1 MSDFISIDWGTT
13 SLRVS
18 HCSDG
23 GHTIIRSI
31 ATTDGAL
38 AVNQRFLA
46 KGNSSPEAR
55 KSFFQ
60 EVMDEAIEQL
70 NISSD
75 LPLPVLIS
83 GMASS
88 AIGMETLPYAHLP
101 FSVDGSKAMIKQW
114 RKGGNTYSMISGL
127 ATEDDIMRGEETQ
140 LVGAAIIANVELEEA
155 LLIFPGTH
163 AKHMVIKNG
172 EVQGFKTYMTGEVF
186 CQMFSNSIL
195 AQSVT
200 VHHDHNEQ
208 NTSAFLKGVRE
219 GAEGNILQTMFR
231 VRTNGMFHRM
241 NKEENFSYL
250 SGMLIGAELKDI
262 KGFSSRPIILCGSG
276 EMMQAYHEALKALGV
291 IKEQKDIFS
300 VDAHQAS
307 AVGQYKINELASHI

>member
-23 GHTIIRSI
+23 GHTILRSI
-31 ATTDGAL
+31 AKNDGAL

-46 KGNSSPEAR
+46 KGNPSPEAR

-75 LPLPVLIS
+75 LPLRVLIS

-114 RKGGNTYSMISGL
+114 GKGGKTYSMVSGL

-140 LVGAAIIANVELEEA
+140 LVGAVMIANVGLKEA
-155 LLIFPGTH
+155 LLMFPGTH
-163 AKHMVIKNG
+163 AKHVIINQG
-172 EVQGFKTYMTGEVF
+172 EVKDFKTYMTGEVF

-200 VHHDHNEQ
+200 VHHDHKEQ
-208 NTSAFLKGVRE
+208 NNIAFLKGVRE

-241 NKEENFSYL
+241 NRQENFSYL

-276 EMMQAYHEALKALGV
+276 EMMQAYHEALKALGA
-291 IKEQKDIFS
+291 IKDQKDIFR

-307 AVGQYKINELASHI
+307 AVGQYKINELASRI